1 MGDEHENDSEKI
13 SLLDSGK
20 KSKESLV
27 SIGPVVTIEDEKQQ
41 EEEERLHSQQLEEGS
56 QLSDGA
62 SKAEDDGSKAS
73 LSQRSKPG
81 SKINQFFQDYYKDQ
95 SQASQGS
102 YGK

>member
-41 EEEERLHSQQLEEGS
+41 EEEERLHSQ
-56 QLSDGA
+56 
-62 SKAEDDGSKAS
+62 
-73 LSQRSKPG
+73 
-81 SKINQFFQDYYKDQ
+81 
-95 SQASQGS
+95 
-102 YGK
+102 